1 MDIQTIIND
10 LDIVIEAIKNNDGW
24 EAISM
29 LKDIQEDLLII
40 NVTK

>member
-10 LDIVIEAIKNNDGW
+10 LDIVIEAINNGDSS
-24 EAISM
+24 EAVAM